1 MSFQYCLSTCFHKK
15 KKKKFQTVLEFP
27 RFLHSGNSLG
37 EHRPQHIAML
47 RAEIYY
53 SKRTQN
59 KISKDQRCSGC
70 SLEGTGG
77 QLQGPLSVEPHR
89 PHLISP
95 TTSCGKRHGVSSP
108 REALQRL
115 STRGWS
121 HRPPLSGMYQ
131 DSRLPEWEWIFSI
144 NHNVET
150 AETQRGTL
158 NIEESLRSVH
168 GTTGQ
173 PRANLGS
180 RPSKDRQSQACC
192 VDMGLL

>member
-1 MSFQYCLSTCFHKK
+1 MLQVSKST
-15 KKKKFQTVLEFP
+15 P
-27 RFLHSGNSLG
+27 RFSDLLELAGLTG
-37 EHRPQHIAML
+37 K
-47 RAEIYY
+47 IYY
-53 SKRTQN
+53 SERTQS

-89 PHLISP
+89 PYLISP
-95 TTSCGKRHGVSSP
+95 TTSCGNTHGVSSP

-115 STRGWS
+115 STQGWS

-131 DSRLPEWEWIFSI
+131 DSRLPEGEWIFSM

-150 AETQRGTL
+150 AETQWGTL
-158 NIEESLRSVH
+158 NIEESLRSAQ
-168 GTTGQ
+168 GTTYQ
-173 PRANLGS
+173 PGANLGS

-192 VDMGLL
+192 VDMGPL

>member
-1 MSFQYCLSTCFHKK
+1 MARRLTEARTLRTAQRHVRTGAEGLRAAPRAPWPASTCFHKK
-15 KKKKFQTVLEFP
+15 KKFLTLLGFP
-27 RFLHSGNSLG
+27 RLLHSSNLLG
-37 EHRPQHIAML
+37 EQRPQHIAIL

-53 SKRTQN
+53 SERTQS

-89 PHLISP
+89 PYLISP
-95 TTSCGKRHGVSSP
+95 TTSCGNTHGVSSP

-115 STRGWS
+115 STQGWS

-131 DSRLPEWEWIFSI
+131 DSRLPEGEWIFSM

-150 AETQRGTL
+150 AETQ
-158 NIEESLRSVH
+158 
-168 GTTGQ
+168 
-173 PRANLGS
+173 
-180 RPSKDRQSQACC
+180 
-192 VDMGLL
+192 